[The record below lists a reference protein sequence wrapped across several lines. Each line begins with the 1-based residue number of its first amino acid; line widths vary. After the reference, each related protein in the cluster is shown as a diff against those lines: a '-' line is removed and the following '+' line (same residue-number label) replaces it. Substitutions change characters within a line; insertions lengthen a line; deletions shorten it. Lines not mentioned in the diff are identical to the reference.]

1 MSVRKWTIPLT
12 LAGLGGLGAMLFS
25 PRGRKLIHSAAER
38 SGAKPGRMAAWN
50 DSAQKEL
57 DHIQRELKELE
68 HSIGTTI
75 AR

>member
-25 PRGRKLIHSAAER
+25 SRGRKLIHSAAGR
-38 SGAKPGRMAAWN
+38 SGAKPGRQEAWN

-57 DHIQRELKELE
+57 DHIQQELKELE
-68 HSIGTTI
+68 HLIGATP